1 MEFLGSLE
9 ESLRHLVTLVRLTLE
24 LISVLCVVYGVIISL
39 KLVMVSFRL
48 RSFPFLE
55 LRLRFGS
62 SLALALEFQLGSDI
76 LSTTIAPSFEALG
89 KLAAITLIRTFLN
102 YFLTQ
107 ELEQERAIKAQ
118 QTESRV

>member
-1 MEFLGSLE
+1 MELLGSLE
-9 ESLRHLVTLVRLTLE
+9 ENLIHLVTLVRLTLE
-24 LISVLCVVYGVIISL
+24 FISVLCVVYGVIISL
-39 KLVMVSFRL
+39 QLVMGSFRR

-62 SLALALEFQLGSDI
+62 ALALALEFQLGSDI

-107 ELEQERAIKAQ
+107 ELEQEQALKAQ

>member
-1 MEFLGSLE
+1 MELLRSLE
-9 ESLRHLVTLVRLTLE
+9 ESLSHLVTLVRLTLE
-24 LISVLCVVYGVIISL
+24 FISLLCVVYGVMISL
-39 KLVMVSFRL
+39 KLVMVNFR
-48 RSFPFLE
+48 RHSFPFLE

-89 KLAAITLIRTFLN
+89 KLAAISVIRTFLN

-107 ELEQERAIKAQ
+107 ELEQEKALKAQ
-118 QTESRV
+118 QTDLRV

>member
-1 MEFLGSLE
+1 MELLRSLE

-24 LISVLCVVYGVIISL
+24 FISLLCVVYGVMISL
-39 KLVMVSFRL
+39 KLVMVNFRR

-89 KLAAITLIRTFLN
+89 KLAAISVIRTFLN

-107 ELEQERAIKAQ
+107 ELEQEKELKAQ
-118 QTESRV
+118 QTDLRV

>member
-1 MEFLGSLE
+1 MELLRSLE

-24 LISVLCVVYGVIISL
+24 FISLLCVVYGVMISL
-39 KLVMVSFRL
+39 KLVMVNFRR

-89 KLAAITLIRTFLN
+89 KLAAISVIRTFLN

-107 ELEQERAIKAQ
+107 ELEQEKALKAQ
-118 QTESRV
+118 QTDLRV

>member
-1 MEFLGSLE
+1 MELLGSLE
-9 ESLRHLVTLVRLTLE
+9 DSLRHFVTLVRLSLE
-24 LISVLCVVYGVIISL
+24 FISVLCVVYGIIVSLQLVI
-39 KLVMVSFRL
+39 VSSRRL
-48 RSFPFLE
+48 SFPFLE

-102 YFLTQ
+102 YFLTK
-107 ELEQERAIKAQ
+107 ELEEERALKVR
-118 QTESRV
+118 QTD

>member
-1 MEFLGSLE
+1 MELLRSLE
-9 ESLRHLVTLVRLTLE
+9 ESLSHLVTLVRLTLE
-24 LISVLCVVYGVIISL
+24 FISLLCVVYGVMISL
-39 KLVMVSFRL
+39 KLVMVNFRR
-48 RSFPFLE
+48 RSFTFLE

-89 KLAAITLIRTFLN
+89 KLAAISVIRTFLN

-107 ELEQERAIKAQ
+107 ELEQEKALKAQ
-118 QTESRV
+118 QTDLRV